1 MFQILKADKTID
13 FMRWSKLAFI
23 FSILM
28 IGASLFTLS
37 TKWLNWGL
45 DFTGGT
51 LIEVGFEQPAN
62 LEDIRGA
69 LEAKGFGDATVQ
81 NFGSA
86 REVMVR
92 LRPRDNV
99 AGETLGNQILSAIK
113 EGTGSS
119 VEMRRIEFVGP
130 NVGDELAE
138 AGGLAILASLICIL
152 LYVSMRFEWRLAAG
166 AVLALAHDVI
176 ITLGIFSIMQIEVDL
191 TIVAA
196 LLTVVGYSLNDTIVV
211 FDRIRENF
219 RKLRKGDSAE
229 IMNSS
234 ITQTLSRTLITS
246 GTTLLV
252 VIALFV
258 QGGANIHGFATALL
272 LGITVGTYSS
282 IYVASALALK
292 LGITR
297 EHLLPPQVE
306 KEGAEF
312 DELLRV
318 IPATSSY
325 LGMS

>member
-1 MFQILKADKTID
+1 MFQILKTDKTID
-13 FMRWSKLAFI
+13 FMRWSKFAFI

-28 IGASLFTLS
+28 IGTSIFTLS

-62 LEDIRGA
+62 LEDIRLS

-86 REVMVR
+86 RDVMVR
-92 LRPRDNV
+92 LRPRENV
-99 AGETLGNQILSAIK
+99 ASEALGNQILGAIR
-113 EGTGSS
+113 EGTGKS

-130 NVGDELAE
+130 NVGDELTE
-138 AGGLAILASLICIL
+138 AGGLAILVSLLCIL

-176 ITLGIFSIMQIEVDL
+176 ITLGIFSFMQIEVDL

-219 RKLRKGDSAE
+219 RKMRKGEPAE

-246 GTTLLV
+246 GTTLFV
-252 VIALFV
+252 VIALFT
-258 QGGANIHGFATALL
+258 QGGAMIHGFAMALL

-297 EHLLPPQVE
+297 EHLLTPQVE

-312 DELLRV
+312 DEM
-318 IPATSSY
+318 P
-325 LGMS
+325 

>member
-1 MFQILKADKTID
+1 MFQILKAEKMID
-13 FMRWSKLAFI
+13 FMRWSKLAFM

-28 IGASLFTLS
+28 IGASIFTLS

-92 LRPRDNV
+92 LRPRDNI
-99 AGETLGNQILSAIK
+99 AGETLGNQILTAIK
-113 EGTGSS
+113 DGTGES

-130 NVGDELAE
+130 NVGDELTE
-138 AGGLAILASLICIL
+138 AGGLAIIVSLLCIL
-152 LYVSMRFEWRLAAG
+152 LYVSVRFELRLAAG

-176 ITLGIFSIMQIEVDL
+176 ITLGVFSLMEIEVDL

-219 RKLRKGDSAE
+219 RKMRKGEPPE
-229 IMNSS
+229 IMNNS

-246 GTTLLV
+246 GTTLFV
-252 VIALFV
+252 VIALFT
-258 QGGANIHGFATALL
+258 QGGALIHGFATALL

-292 LGITR
+292 LGINK
-297 EHLLPPQVE
+297 EHLMPPQVE

-312 DELLRV
+312 DEM
-318 IPATSSY
+318 P
-325 LGMS
+325 

>member
-1 MFQILKADKTID
+1 MFQILRAEKTID
-13 FMRWSKLAFI
+13 FMRWSKVAFA
-23 FSILM
+23 FSLVM
-28 IGASLFTLS
+28 IAAAIFTLS

-69 LEAKGFGDATVQ
+69 LEAEGFGDATVQ

-92 LRPRDNV
+92 LRPRDGIAN
-99 AGETLGNQILSAIK
+99 ETLGNQILDAIK
-113 EGTGSS
+113 DGTGES

-130 NVGDELAE
+130 NVGDELTE

-152 LYVSMRFEWRLAAG
+152 IYVSIRFEWRLAAG
-166 AVLALAHDVI
+166 AVMALAHDVI
-176 ITLGIFSIMQIEVDL
+176 ITLGIFSLLQIEVDL

-219 RKLRKGDSAE
+219 RKMRNGE
-229 IMNSS
+229 PPEVMNNS

-246 GTTLLV
+246 GTTLFV
-252 VIALFV
+252 VIALF
-258 QGGANIHGFATALL
+258 T
-272 LGITVGTYSS
+272 
-282 IYVASALALK
+282 
-292 LGITR
+292 
-297 EHLLPPQVE
+297 
-306 KEGAEF
+306 
-312 DELLRV
+312 
-318 IPATSSY
+318 
-325 LGMS
+325 

>member
-1 MFQILKADKTID
+1 MFQILKAEKMID
-13 FMRWSKLAFI
+13 FMRWSKFAI
-23 FSILM
+23 VFSILM
-28 IGASLFTLS
+28 IGTAIFTLT
-37 TKWLNWGL
+37 TKSLNWGL

-62 LEDIRGA
+62 LPDIRSS
-69 LEAKGFGDATVQ
+69 LEAEGFGDATVQ

-92 LRPRDNV
+92 LRPRDGV
-99 AGETLGNQILSAIK
+99 AGETLGNQILAAIK
-113 EGTGSS
+113 YGTGEQ

-130 NVGDELAE
+130 NVGDELTE
-138 AGGLAILASLICIL
+138 AGGLAIIVSLICIL
-152 LYVSMRFEWRLAAG
+152 IYVSVRFEWRLAAG

-176 ITLGIFSIMQIEVDL
+176 ITLGVFSLMQIEVDL

-219 RKLRKGDSAE
+219 RKMRKGEAPE
-229 IMNSS
+229 VLNNS

-246 GTTLLV
+246 GTTLFV

-258 QGGANIHGFATALL
+258 QGGAMIHGFATALL

-282 IYVASALALK
+282 IYVASALAMK

-297 EHLLPPQVE
+297 EHLMPPQVE
-306 KEGAEF
+306 KEGEEF
-312 DELLRV
+312 EEM
-318 IPATSSY
+318 P
-325 LGMS
+325 

>member
-1 MFQILKADKTID
+1 MFQILKAKQAID
-13 FMRWSKLAFI
+13 FMRWSKFAFVLSLLMIAGSI
-23 FSILM
+23 FS
-28 IGASLFTLS
+28 LS

-62 LEDIRGA
+62 LEVVRA
-69 LEAKGFGDATVQ
+69 SLEEKGFSDATVQ

-92 LRPRDNV
+92 LRPREDV
-99 AGETLGNQILSAIK
+99 KGETLGNQIISAIK
-113 EGTGSS
+113 EGTGKS
-119 VEMRRIEFVGP
+119 VEMRRVEFVGP
-130 NVGDELAE
+130 NVGDELTE
-138 AGGLAILASLICIL
+138 AGGLAILVSLICIL

-166 AVLALAHDVI
+166 AVFALAHDII
-176 ITLGIFSIMQIEVDL
+176 ITLGVFSLLQIEVDL
-191 TIVAA
+191 TIIAA

-219 RKLRKGDSAE
+219 RKMRKGEPPE

-246 GTTLLV
+246 ATTLFV
-252 VIALFV
+252 VIALFMK
-258 QGGANIHGFATALL
+258 GGAMIHGFALALL

-297 EHLLPPQVE
+297 EHLMPPQVE

-312 DELLRV
+312 EEY
-318 IPATSSY
+318 P
-325 LGMS
+325 

>member
-1 MFQILKADKTID
+1 
-13 FMRWSKLAFI
+13 MRWSKFAFI

-28 IGASLFTLS
+28 IGTSIFTLS

-62 LEDIRGA
+62 LEDIRLS

-86 REVMVR
+86 RDVMVR
-92 LRPRDNV
+92 LRPRENV
-99 AGETLGNQILSAIK
+99 ASEALGNQILGAIR
-113 EGTGSS
+113 EGTGKS

-130 NVGDELAE
+130 NVGDELTE
-138 AGGLAILASLICIL
+138 AGGLAILVSLLCIL

-176 ITLGIFSIMQIEVDL
+176 ITLGIFSFMQIEVDL

-219 RKLRKGDSAE
+219 RKMRKGEPAE

-246 GTTLLV
+246 GTTLFV
-252 VIALFV
+252 VIALFT
-258 QGGANIHGFATALL
+258 QGGAMIHGFAMALL

-297 EHLLPPQVE
+297 EHLLTPQVE

-312 DELLRV
+312 DEM
-318 IPATSSY
+318 P
-325 LGMS
+325 

>member
-1 MFQILKADKTID
+1 MFQILKADKAID
-13 FMRWSKLAFI
+13 FMRWSKFAFAL
-23 FSILM
+23 SIVM
-28 IGASLFTLS
+28 IGASIFTLS

-62 LEDIRGA
+62 LEEIRSA
-69 LEAKGFGDATVQ
+69 LESKGFADATVQ

-86 REVMVR
+86 RDVMVR
-92 LRPRDNV
+92 LRPREDV

-113 EGTGSS
+113 EGTGKN

-130 NVGDELAE
+130 NVGDELTE
-138 AGGLAILASLICIL
+138 AGGLAILVSLLCIL

-176 ITLGIFSIMQIEVDL
+176 ITLGVFSMMQIEVDL

-219 RKLRKGDSAE
+219 RKMRKGEPADV
-229 IMNSS
+229 MDSS

-246 GTTLLV
+246 GTTLFV
-252 VIALFV
+252 VIALFA
-258 QGGANIHGFATALL
+258 QGGVMIHGFATALL

-282 IYVASALALK
+282 LYVASALALK
-292 LGITR
+292 LGIQK
-297 EHLLPPQVE
+297 EHLIPPQVE

-312 DELLRV
+312 EEL
-318 IPATSSY
+318 P
-325 LGMS
+325 

>member
-1 MFQILKADKTID
+1 MFQIMKANKMID
-13 FMRWSKLAFI
+13 FMRWSKVAFVL
-23 FSILM
+23 SILM
-28 IGASLFTLS
+28 IATSIGALS

-62 LEDIRGA
+62 LEQIRGA
-69 LEAKGFGDATVQ
+69 LQAEGFGDATVQ

-86 REVMVR
+86 REVLVR
-92 LRPRDNV
+92 LRPREDMT
-99 AGETLGNQILSAIK
+99 GEMLGNQILDTIK
-113 EGTGSS
+113 LGTGEQ

-130 NVGDELAE
+130 NVGDELTE
-138 AGGLAILASLICIL
+138 AGGLAIIASLICIL

-166 AVLALAHDVI
+166 AVLALTHDVI
-176 ITLGIFSIMQIEVDL
+176 ITLGIFSLLEIEVDL

-219 RKLRKGDSAE
+219 RKMRKGESIE
-229 IMNSS
+229 VMNNSV
-234 ITQTLSRTLITS
+234 TQTLSRTLITS
-246 GTTLLV
+246 ATTLFV
-252 VIALFV
+252 VIALFT
-258 QGGANIHGFATALL
+258 QGGAMIHGFALALL

-292 LGITR
+292 LGIQR
-297 EHLLPPQVE
+297 EHLMPAQIE

-312 DELLRV
+312 DEM
-318 IPATSSY
+318 P
-325 LGMS
+325 

>member
-1 MFQILKADKTID
+1 
-13 FMRWSKLAFI
+13 MRWSKFAFA
-23 FSILM
+23 FSLLM
-28 IGASLFTLS
+28 IVASAATLS

-51 LIEVGFEQPAN
+51 LIEVSFPKAPD
-62 LEDIRGA
+62 LHIVRTSLAAD
-69 LEAKGFGDATVQ
+69 GFGDATVQ

-92 LRPRDNV
+92 LRPRE
-99 AGETLGNQILSAIK
+99 GLESQTLGNQILSSIEK
-113 EGTGSS
+113 GTGSS

-130 NVGDELAE
+130 NVGMELAE
-138 AGGLAILASLICIL
+138 AGGLAIIVSLLCIL

-166 AVLALAHDVI
+166 AVLSLAHDVF
-176 ITLGIFSIMQIEVDL
+176 ITLGVFSLLQIEVDL

-219 RKLRKGDSAE
+219 RKMRKGEPGE
-229 IMNSS
+229 IMNDS

-246 GTTLLV
+246 GTTLFV
-252 VIALFV
+252 VIALFIN
-258 QGGANIHGFATALL
+258 GGSMIHGFALALL

-297 EHLLPPQVE
+297 EHLMPPQVE
-306 KEGAEF
+306 KEGAEL
-312 DELLRV
+312 DEL
-318 IPATSSY
+318 P
-325 LGMS
+325 

>member
-1 MFQILKADKTID
+1 MFQIMKADKTID
-13 FMRWSKLAFI
+13 FMRWSKVTFVL
-23 FSILM
+23 SIVVIL
-28 IGASLFTLS
+28 GAIFTLS
-37 TKWLNWGL
+37 TKWMNWGL

-51 LIEVGFEQPAN
+51 LIEVGFEQPAD
-62 LEDIRGA
+62 LEKIRTS

-92 LRPRDNV
+92 LRPRED
-99 AGETLGNQILSAIK
+99 AQGEKLGNQILDALK
-113 EGTGSS
+113 EGTGEE

-130 NVGDELAE
+130 NVGDELTE
-138 AGGLAILASLICIL
+138 AGGLAIIVSLICIL
-152 LYVSMRFEWRLAAG
+152 IYVSMRFEWRLAAG

-176 ITLGIFSIMQIEVDL
+176 ITLGVFSFLQIEVDL

-219 RKLRKGDSAE
+219 RKMRKGEPAD
-229 IMNSS
+229 IMNAS

-246 GTTLLV
+246 ATTLFV
-252 VIALFV
+252 VIALFT

-272 LGITVGTYSS
+272 LGIVVGTYSS

-292 LGITR
+292 LGIQK
-297 EHLLPPQVE
+297 EHLMPPQID

-312 DELLRV
+312 DEM
-318 IPATSSY
+318 P
-325 LGMS
+325 

>member
-1 MFQILKADKTID
+1 MFQILKTDKSID
-13 FMRWSKLAFI
+13 FMRWSKFAFI

-28 IGASLFTLS
+28 IGASIFTLS

-51 LIEVGFEQPAN
+51 LIEVGFEQPVN
-62 LEDIRGA
+62 LEEIRVA
-69 LEAKGFGDATVQ
+69 LEEKGFGDATVQ

-86 REVMVR
+86 RDVMVR
-92 LRPRDNV
+92 LRPRENV
-99 AGETLGNQILSAIK
+99 ASEALGNQILSAIK
-113 EGTGSS
+113 DGTGES

-130 NVGDELAE
+130 NVGDELTE
-138 AGGLAILASLICIL
+138 AGGLAILVSLLCIL

-176 ITLGIFSIMQIEVDL
+176 ITLGIFSLVQVEVDL

-219 RKLRKGDSAE
+219 RKMRKGEPTE
-229 IMNSS
+229 IMNDS

-246 GTTLLV
+246 GTTLFV

-258 QGGANIHGFATALL
+258 QGGPMIHGFAMALL

-297 EHLLPPQVE
+297 EHLLTPQVE

-312 DELLRV
+312 DEM
-318 IPATSSY
+318 P
-325 LGMS
+325 

>member
-1 MFQILKADKTID
+1 MFQIMKADKTID
-13 FMRWSKLAFI
+13 FMRWSKAAFVL
-23 FSILM
+23 SILM
-28 IGASLFTLS
+28 IVTAIGTLS

-51 LIEVGFEQPAN
+51 LIEVGFEQAAD
-62 LEDIRGA
+62 LESIRSA

-92 LRPRDNV
+92 LRPRED
-99 AGETLGNQILSAIK
+99 AQGEKLGNQILDAIK
-113 EGTGSS
+113 QGTGEK

-130 NVGDELAE
+130 NVGDELTE
-138 AGGLAILASLICIL
+138 AGGLAILVSLICIL
-152 LYVSMRFEWRLAAG
+152 IYVSIRFEWRLAAG
-166 AVLALAHDVI
+166 AVLALTHDVI
-176 ITLGIFSIMQIEVDL
+176 ITLGLFSLMQIEVDL

-219 RKLRKGDSAE
+219 RKMRKGEPADV
-229 IMNSS
+229 INSS
-234 ITQTLSRTLITS
+234 VTQTLSRTLITS
-246 GTTLLV
+246 ATTLFV
-252 VIALFV
+252 VIALFT
-258 QGGANIHGFATALL
+258 QGGAMIHGFATALL

-292 LGITR
+292 LGIER
-297 EHLLPPQVE
+297 EHLMPPQVE

-312 DELLRV
+312 DEL
-318 IPATSSY
+318 P
-325 LGMS
+325 

>member
-1 MFQILKADKTID
+1 MFQILKAKQAIN
-13 FMRWSKLAFI
+13 FMRWSKFAFVLSALLI
-23 FSILM
+23 VASIVT
-28 IGASLFTLS
+28 IS
-37 TKWLNWGL
+37 TKGFNWGL

-51 LIEVGFEQPAN
+51 LIEVSFEQPAD
-62 LEDIRGA
+62 LQQVRGA

-86 REVMVR
+86 KDVMVR

-99 AGETLGNQILSAIK
+99 AGEALGNQIISAINTA
-113 EGTGSS
+113 TGQH

-130 NVGDELAE
+130 NVGDELTE
-138 AGGLAILASLICIL
+138 AGGMAILISLLCIL
-152 LYVSMRFEWRLAAG
+152 MYVSMRFEWRLSAG
-166 AVLALAHDVI
+166 AVLALAHDVT
-176 ITLGIFSIMQIEVDL
+176 ITLGVFSLLQIEVDL

-219 RKLRKGDSAE
+219 RKMRKGESDE
-229 IMNSS
+229 VMNNS

-246 GTTLLV
+246 ATTLFV

-258 QGGANIHGFATALL
+258 KGGAMIHGFALALL

-292 LGITR
+292 LGIKR
-297 EHLLPPQVE
+297 EHLLQPQVE

-312 DELLRV
+312 DER
-318 IPATSSY
+318 P
-325 LGMS
+325 

>member
-1 MFQILKADKTID
+1 MFQILKPGKMID
-13 FMRWSKLAFI
+13 FMRWSKFAFF

-28 IGASLFTLS
+28 IASSIFTLS

-51 LIEVGFEQPAN
+51 LIEVRFDQPAQ
-62 LEDIRGA
+62 LEDIRSA
-69 LEAKGFGDATVQ
+69 LEVEGFGDATVQ

-86 REVMVR
+86 RDVMVR
-92 LRPRDNV
+92 MRPREDV
-99 AGETLGNQILSAIK
+99 SGETLGNQIITAIHQ
-113 EGTGSS
+113 GTGKD

-130 NVGDELAE
+130 NVGDELTE
-138 AGGLAILASLICIL
+138 AGGLAILVSLICIL
-152 LYVSMRFEWRLAAG
+152 IYVSMRFEWRLAAG

-176 ITLGIFSIMQIEVDL
+176 ITLGVFSLMQIEVDL

-219 RKLRKGDSAE
+219 RKMRKGEPAD

-246 GTTLLV
+246 GTTLFV
-252 VIALFV
+252 VIALFT
-258 QGGANIHGFATALL
+258 QGGAMIHGFAAALL
-272 LGITVGTYSS
+272 MGITVGTYSS

-292 LGITR
+292 LGITK
-297 EHLLPPQVE
+297 EHLMPPQVE

-312 DELLRV
+312 DEM
-318 IPATSSY
+318 P
-325 LGMS
+325 

>member
-1 MFQILKADKTID
+1 MFQILKTDKTID
-13 FMRWSKLAFI
+13 FMRWSKFAFI

-28 IGASLFTLS
+28 IGTSIFTLS

-62 LEDIRGA
+62 LEDIRLS

-86 REVMVR
+86 RDVMVR
-92 LRPRDNV
+92 LRPRENV
-99 AGETLGNQILSAIK
+99 ASEALGNQILGAIR
-113 EGTGSS
+113 EGTGES

-130 NVGDELAE
+130 NVGDELTE
-138 AGGLAILASLICIL
+138 AGGLAILVSLLCIL

-176 ITLGIFSIMQIEVDL
+176 ITLGIFSFMQIEVDL

-219 RKLRKGDSAE
+219 RKMRKGEPAE

-246 GTTLLV
+246 GTTLFV
-252 VIALFV
+252 VIALFT
-258 QGGANIHGFATALL
+258 QGGAMIHGFAMALL

-297 EHLLPPQVE
+297 EHLLTPQVE

-312 DELLRV
+312 DEM
-318 IPATSSY
+318 P
-325 LGMS
+325 

>member
-1 MFQILKADKTID
+1 MFQILKAEKTID
-13 FMRWSKLAFI
+13 FMRWSKIAFI

-28 IGASLFTLS
+28 IASSIFTLS

-51 LIEVGFEQPAN
+51 LIEVGFQQPAD
-62 LEDIRGA
+62 LENVRSA

-81 NFGSA
+81 NFGSS
-86 REVMVR
+86 RDVMVR

-99 AGETLGNQILSAIK
+99 QGETLGNQILDAIK
-113 EGTGSS
+113 QGTGES

-130 NVGDELAE
+130 NVGDELTE
-138 AGGLAILASLICIL
+138 AGGLAIIVSLICIL

-166 AVLALAHDVI
+166 AVLALTHDVI
-176 ITLGIFSIMQIEVDL
+176 ITLGIFSLLQIEVDL

-219 RKLRKGDSAE
+219 RKMRKGESAE
-229 IMNSS
+229 VMNSS

-246 GTTLLV
+246 GTTLFV
-252 VIALFV
+252 VIALFT
-258 QGGANIHGFATALL
+258 QGGAMIHGFALALL

-292 LGITR
+292 LGIQR
-297 EHLLPPQVE
+297 EHLMPPQVE
-306 KEGAEF
+306 KEGEEL
-312 DELLRV
+312 DEL
-318 IPATSSY
+318 P
-325 LGMS
+325 